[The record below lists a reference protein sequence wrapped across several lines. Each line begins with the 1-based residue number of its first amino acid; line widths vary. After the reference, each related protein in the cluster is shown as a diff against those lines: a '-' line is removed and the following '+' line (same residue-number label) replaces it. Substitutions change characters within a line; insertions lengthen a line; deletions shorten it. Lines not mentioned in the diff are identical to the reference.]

1 MILLLAGLFLI
12 ISGILL
18 ALLISG
24 SYTVPQEERWVI
36 ELFRKYLMTWNPG
49 WHLLIPGLM
58 TIRNKVPVYDQ
69 SVELDLRTVD
79 FIDDTAPVKVK
90 VIVRITDPVLVTYE
104 VANWKELLKDRL
116 VAEVR
121 AAAGRLPLDEALQ
134 QAGVVSQELE
144 NKLRSYLFLWGLELK
159 PEGIVVLDIKPS
171 SETVAFRRETQKA
184 RRQKQVAI
192 TLAEGESQA
201 RVIKAT
207 GESQAQ
213 VLLGRGE
220 LGRIE
225 EIADGLRLTPE
236 QVIAYLLT
244 GKLYDALQSS
254 TIIATSEGGNLN
266 IPAVTAAMS
275 AITKAMQK

>member
-121 AAAGRLPLDEALQ
+121 AAAGRLTLDEALQ